1 MIEPASIIDIAAGVR
16 SGTLKSAELTKAVL
30 DDVSRRNSDYNCFT
44 RVLTDQAI
52 LDALAIDQQVANRI
66 DPGPLAGVPF
76 AVKDLYD
83 VAGLPT
89 TAGARMRIA
98 APPAKRDAVVVA
110 QLKAAGAVLIGTLN
124 MDEYAYGF
132 ATVNPHFGTT
142 RNPHD
147 VDRLAGGSS
156 GGSAAAVA
164 AGLVPLTL
172 GSDTNGSIRVPAS
185 LCGLWGIRP
194 ADGAISVQ
202 GTFPFVE
209 LLDTVGPFTRSA
221 ADLELVYALLS
232 GSKVSRSEGTPRI
245 ARLDGWF
252 AMNACPEVI
261 EALDSVMLHL
271 GTNAVADMPEAET
284 ARSASYLITAAQGGA
299 LHLDTMRTMAMEY
312 DPAVRD
318 RLLAGAMLPTAIY
331 QRAMAFRSYFR
342 EKVKTLFRRYDVLIA
357 PTTPV
362 VAPRIDQATIMIDGQ
377 PASARAN
384 LGIYT
389 QPLSLAGIPVAS
401 APFHVPSGLPI
412 GLQFATAPGREAMLF
427 RLLRELEFAGVLKC
441 NLPKEVQIL
450 QPCFSLDPLAV
461 KIGNDG

>member
-1 MIEPASIIDIAAGVR
+1 MIEPESIIDIAGGVR
-16 SGTLKSAELTKAVL
+16 SGTLKATELAKAVL
-30 DDVSRRNSDYNCFT
+30 EDVSRRNSVYNCFT
-44 RVLTDQAI
+44 RVLGESAMS
-52 LDALAIDQQVANRI
+52 AAAAIDQQVVKGI

-76 AVKDLYD
+76 AVKDLVD
-83 VAGLPT
+83 VAGLAT
-89 TAGARMRIA
+89 TAGAKMRIA
-98 APPAKRDAVVVA
+98 APPATRDAVIVA
-110 QLKAAGAVLIGTLN
+110 RLKAAGAVLIGTLN

-164 AGLVPLTL
+164 AGFVPLTL

-194 ADGAISVQ
+194 ADGAISVE

-209 LLDTVGPFTRSA
+209 ILDTVGPFTRTA
-221 ADLELVYALLS
+221 ADLELVYELLS
-232 GSKVSRSEGTPRI
+232 GSTVSGSTVSGSTVSGSMGIPRI

-252 AMNACPEVI
+252 AKDACPEVI
-261 EALDSVMLHL
+261 DALDKVMSHL
-271 GTNAVADMPEAET
+271 GVNAIAEMPEAET

-299 LHLDTMRTMAMEY
+299 LHLDTMRTQAMEY

-331 QRAMAFRSYFR
+331 QNAMAFRSFFR
-342 EKVKTLFRRYDVLIA
+342 RQVKTLFKRFDILIA

-362 VAPRIDQATIMIDGQ
+362 VAPRIDQATIVIDRK

-389 QPLSLAGIPVAS
+389 QPLSLAGIPVAA
-401 APFHVPSGLPI
+401 APFHVSSGLPI

-427 RLLRELEFAGVLKC
+427 KLLRELENSGLLKC
-441 NLPKEVQIL
+441 KPPDDLMARRVAL
-450 QPCFSLDPLAV
+450 
-461 KIGNDG
+461 